1 MLRPLDPLRRVSV
14 TAGTV
19 RRVLLANVVVQVAI
33 VVTGGVV
40 RLTGSGLGCTT
51 APECTPGRVT
61 PFADQHVSIHR
72 AIEFGNRLLTTVVL
86 LVAGLVLVAVW
97 RWGRR
102 SLRRLA
108 VVPLLLT
115 LAQAVLGAITV
126 RTGLNPG
133 TVMAH
138 FLLSMV
144 LVTVSTVL
152 FHRSGEGD
160 APAVPLVR
168 RELTVLAWGCAS
180 VLAAVLVVG
189 TVVTGTGP
197 HAGDADNPPR
207 FDLDLRLVSWLH
219 SDLVLVFTG
228 LLVALVLGLRLVD
241 APRSAR
247 RAAGALGL
255 LTVAQGAIG
264 YTQYFTGL
272 PAVLVGLHMLGASLL
287 VVAMTGC
294 LMSLRQRWT
303 SESTATA
310 TKSTV
315 R

>member
-1 MLRPLDPLRRVSV
+1 VELMLRPLDPLRRVRV
-14 TAGTV
+14 TDQTM
-19 RRVLLANVVVQVAI
+19 RRLLLANVVVQVAI
-33 VVTGGVV
+33 VVSGGVV

-72 AIEFGNRLLTTVVL
+72 AIEFGNRMLTTVVL
-86 LVAGLVLVAVW
+86 LVAVLALVVMW

-108 VVPLLLT
+108 AVPLLLT

-144 LVTVSTVL
+144 LVTASTVL
-152 FHRSGEGD
+152 FHRYGEGD
-160 APAVPLVR
+160 GPAQPVVR
-168 RELTVLAWGCAS
+168 RELTLLARGCAV
-180 VLAAVLVVG
+180 VLGCVLVVG
-189 TVVTGTGP
+189 TLVTGTGP

-241 APRSAR
+241 APQRAR
-247 RAAGALGL
+247 RAAAALGL
-255 LTVAQGAIG
+255 LTVAQGVIG

-294 LMSLRQRWT
+294 VMSLRRREPAEI
-303 SESTATA
+303 S
-310 TKSTV
+310 
-315 R
+315 

>member
-1 MLRPLDPLRRVSV
+1 MLRTPGPIRGLSV
-14 TAGTV
+14 TPDLV
-19 RRVLLANVVVQVAI
+19 RRLLVANVVVQVAI

-72 AIEFGNRLLTTVVL
+72 AIEFGNRMLTTLVGLVALLTVI
-86 LVAGLVLVAVW
+86 AVW

-102 SLRRLA
+102 SLRWLA
-108 VVPLLLT
+108 AVPLVLT
-115 LAQAVLGAITV
+115 LVQAVLGAITV

-138 FLLSMV
+138 FLVSMV

-152 FHRSGEGD
+152 LVRFGEGD
-160 APAVPLVR
+160 ARPEPLVR
-168 RELTVLAWGCAS
+168 RELTLLARGAAV

-189 TVVTGTGP
+189 TLVTGTGP

-207 FDLDLRLVSWLH
+207 FGLDLRLVSWLH
-219 SDLVLVFTG
+219 SDLVLVFVG
-228 LLVALVLGLRLVD
+228 LLLALVLGLRLVD
-241 APRSAR
+241 APQAGR
-247 RAAGALGL
+247 RAALALGG
-255 LTVAQGAIG
+255 LTVAQGVIG

-287 VVAMTGC
+287 VVAMTRC
-294 LMSLRQRWT
+294 LLALRSRI
-303 SESTATA
+303 SP
-310 TKSTV
+310 
-315 R
+315 

>member
-1 MLRPLDPLRRVSV
+1 MLRTPGPIRGLTV
-14 TAGTV
+14 TPDLV
-19 RRVLLANVVVQVAI
+19 RRLLVANVVVQVAI

-72 AIEFGNRLLTTVVL
+72 AIEFGNRMLTTLVGLVALLTVI
-86 LVAGLVLVAVW
+86 AVW

-102 SLRRLA
+102 SLRGLA
-108 VVPLLLT
+108 VVPLGLT
-115 LAQAVLGAITV
+115 LVQAVLGAITV

-138 FLLSMV
+138 FLVSMV

-152 FHRSGEGD
+152 LVRFGEGD
-160 APAVPLVR
+160 APPQALVR
-168 RELTVLAWGCAS
+168 RELTLLARVAAI
-180 VLAAVLVVG
+180 VLAAVLIVG
-189 TVVTGTGP
+189 TLVTGTGP

-207 FDLDLRLVSWLH
+207 FGLDLRLVSWLH
-219 SDLVLVFTG
+219 SDLVLVFVG
-228 LLVALVLGLRLVD
+228 LLLALVLGLRLVD
-241 APRSAR
+241 APRPGR
-247 RAAGALGL
+247 RAALALGG
-255 LTVAQGAIG
+255 LTVAQGVIG

-287 VVAMTGC
+287 VVAMTRC
-294 LMSLRQRWT
+294 LLALRARP
-303 SESTATA
+303 
-310 TKSTV
+310 
-315 R
+315 